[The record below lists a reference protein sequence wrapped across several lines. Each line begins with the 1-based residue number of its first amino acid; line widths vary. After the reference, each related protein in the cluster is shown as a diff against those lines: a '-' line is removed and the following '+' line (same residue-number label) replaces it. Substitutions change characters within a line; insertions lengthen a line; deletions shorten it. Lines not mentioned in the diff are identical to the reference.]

1 MTTVIINN
9 GSGYIKFGLNNQNVP
24 TLRAPCLLTNN
35 YENPHSQ
42 MPIRNGTV
50 YDWDSLSSIWETLLS
65 KHKIKPEE
73 FKLLLT
79 LPLPNFSKNKLYEI
93 LFEYFNFKSVYIGDP
108 KCLTLYSSGRTTGLI
123 YDCGHHLTQINPVYQ
138 GYHLDTQS
146 KIINFGGRDLDDY
159 LLNKITNSSHSSR
172 KITYEELHKFKHQL
186 NKQSTNKYQLPDG
199 HTIMTSE
206 NDFSLS
212 EILLKPSVI
221 GKDIQNCGLQITDTI
236 KSCDLNTR
244 HDLQNNII
252 LSGGTTLVSNFEH
265 KLNLYLSSS
274 LDRNVKVIH
283 HPNQQYIEWMGG
295 SIVSE
300 LSFFEDLSIT
310 RNDYLF
316 DNKKNLYIQ

>member
-1 MTTVIINN
+1 MSTVIINN

-24 TLRAPCLLTNN
+24 TLNTPDLLTNN
-35 YENPHSQ
+35 YENPLSQ
-42 MPIRNGTV
+42 VPIRNGTV
-50 YDWDSLSSIWETLLS
+50 YDWDSLTSIWETLLS

-73 FKLLLT
+73 FKLLIT

-146 KIINFGGRDLDDY
+146 KIINFGGQDLDDY
-159 LLNKITNSSHSSR
+159 LLNKITSSSHSSQ
-172 KITYEELHKFKHQL
+172 KISYEELHKFKHQL
-186 NKQSTNKYQLPDG
+186 NNQSTNKYQLPDG

-206 NDFSLS
+206 NDFSLL
-212 EILLKPSVI
+212 EILLKPSLI
-221 GKDIQNCGLQITDTI
+221 GKDIQNCGLQIADTI

-252 LSGGTTLVSNFEH
+252 LSGGTTLVSNFDSQ
-265 KLNLYLSSS
+265 LNQYLSRY
-274 LDRNVKVIH
+274 LNKNIKVISY
-283 HPNQQYIEWMGG
+283 PDRQLLQWNGA

-300 LSFFEDLSIT
+300 LSFFDNISIS
-310 RNDYLF
+310 RNNYYF